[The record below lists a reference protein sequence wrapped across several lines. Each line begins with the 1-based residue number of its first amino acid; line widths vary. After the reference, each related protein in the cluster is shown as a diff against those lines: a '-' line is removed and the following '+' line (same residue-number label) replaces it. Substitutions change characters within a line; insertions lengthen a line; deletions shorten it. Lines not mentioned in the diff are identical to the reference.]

1 MKLAFSKQSG
11 YLAVG
16 CLAGF
21 MASMA
26 FTPVLSVFARNPLT
40 SSQELSEVQAYI
52 RKCRKVIPVNRSV
65 TVYDNT
71 ELGAKPANRIGTI
84 NVGTPMHL
92 TGVLREVDRSPTAA
106 QVYMPNRRFAMYQ
119 PVGWIDASQITKC

>member
-40 SSQELSEVQAYI
+40 SSPELSEVQAYI

-71 ELGAKPANRIGTI
+71 DLGAKPANRIGTI
-84 NVGTPMHL
+84 NVGTPMRL

-119 PVGWIDASQITKC
+119 PVGWVDASRITKC

>member
-40 SSQELSEVQAYI
+40 SSQKLSEVQAY
-52 RKCRKVIPVNRSV
+52 KSHSGQWLC
-65 TVYDNT
+65 
-71 ELGAKPANRIGTI
+71 
-84 NVGTPMHL
+84 
-92 TGVLREVDRSPTAA
+92 
-106 QVYMPNRRFAMYQ
+106 
-119 PVGWIDASQITKC
+119 